1 MTADRRRDG
10 PVSGAL
16 SCPGSPEVECKVLD
30 DAGRMTDDGET
41 LGQLNDE
48 GDEVEGAREVA
59 LPLFSPSVALS
70 GKLATRRASAA
81 AGKTGY

>member
-1 MTADRRRDG
+1 
-10 PVSGAL
+10 
-16 SCPGSPEVECKVLD
+16 
-30 DAGRMTDDGET
+30 MTDDGET

-59 LPLFSPSVALS
+59 LPLFSLSVALS